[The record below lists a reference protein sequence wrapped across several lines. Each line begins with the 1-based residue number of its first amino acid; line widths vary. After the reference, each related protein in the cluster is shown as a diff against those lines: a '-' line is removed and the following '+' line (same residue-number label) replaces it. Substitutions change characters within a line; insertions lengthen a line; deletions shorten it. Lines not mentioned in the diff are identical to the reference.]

1 MSYTVTKYLTRP
13 NTSIEW
19 PEIPVLESLGIG
31 GYDDIKS
38 SGKVNIDVAY
48 STDGLTQTTVFVWSS
63 KEEYTGQ
70 LRGKD
75 TRDSKLTEA
84 SVPYFDYIASNNI
97 TGWVEEEDGTVKVFN
112 STSKAFEVEQ
122 KLIMFNHTPVDLPP
136 VKARN
141 SDGVR
146 LYETPEGNKYPSLTT
161 VLSIRNKKGLH
172 EWRKRVGN
180 EVANYVARTSA
191 ARGTKVHHMCE
202 DFLNNEFDEDKHKK
216 DFLPYCLFNQ
226 LKEQALC
233 NIDNIYAQEAGL
245 YSDKYKVAGRVDCI
259 ARYNGTPSIID
270 FKTSSRERTDD
281 WNENYYI
288 QGSAYAEMFGE

>member
-1 MSYTVTKYLTRP
+1 
-13 NTSIEW
+13 
-19 PEIPVLESLGIG
+19 
-31 GYDDIKS
+31 
-38 SGKVNIDVAY
+38 
-48 STDGLTQTTVFVWSS
+48 
-63 KEEYTGQ
+63 
-70 LRGKD
+70 
-75 TRDSKLTEA
+75 
-84 SVPYFDYIASNNI
+84 
-97 TGWVEEEDGTVKVFN
+97 
-112 STSKAFEVEQ
+112 
-122 KLIMFNHTPVDLPP
+122 MFNHTPVDLPP

-146 LYETPEGNKYPSLTT
+146 LYETPEGNKYPSITT

-180 EVANYVARTSA
+180 DVANYVARTA
-191 ARGTKVHHMCE
+191 ASRGTKVHHMCE

-233 NIDNIYAQEAGL
+233 NINGIYAQEAGL

-259 ARYNGTPSIID
+259 AGYKGVPSIID
-270 FKTSSRERTDD
+270 FKTSSKERNDD

-288 QGSAYAEMFGE
+288 QGSAYAEMFGERTGIEISQVVILVVTEDGTVQEFIKDKHNYLDALVESVAEWRERNEVSSVINDSVAAY